1 MHIVKQIG
9 AIPGVIAAGEYAYHG
24 DGDDFSFEG
33 ALTAEFV
40 RIISIMCRVNTL
52 TAHMQSRILDAFA
65 EQARLRPV
73 QGWIVRG
80 AHMSFCAVGNY
91 FAMVDN
97 RDGALDEVVRTLR
110 ARVGDLRGEVLPGLY
125 ARIGG
130 DVHEALY

>member
-40 RIISIMCRVNTL
+40 HIVSIMCRVNTL
-52 TAHMQSRILDAFA
+52 TAHMQSRILDAFT
-65 EQARLRPV
+65 EQAGLRPV

-80 AHMSFCAVGNY
+80 ARLSFCAVGSY

-110 ARVGDLRGEVLPGLY
+110 AQIGDLHGEVLPGLY

-130 DVHEALY
+130 DVHEPLY

>member
-1 MHIVKQIG
+1 MHIVRQLG

-24 DGDDFSFEG
+24 DELSFEG

-40 RIISIMCRVNTL
+40 RIVSIMCRVNTL
-52 TAHMQSRILDAFA
+52 MAHMQSGILDSFTGPSG
-65 EQARLRPV
+65 LRPV

-80 AHMSFCAVGNY
+80 ARMSFCAVGSY

-97 RDGALDEVVRTLR
+97 REGTLDAVVRTLR
-110 ARVGDLRGEVLPGLY
+110 AGVGDLRGEVLPGLY

-130 DVHEALY
+130 DVNEALY

>member
-24 DGDDFSFEG
+24 DDFSFEG

-40 RIISIMCRVNTL
+40 RIVSIMCRVNTL
-52 TAHMQSRILDAFA
+52 TAHMQSEILDAA
-65 EQARLRPV
+65 AGQTGLRPV

-110 ARVGDLRGEVLPGLY
+110 SRVGDLRGEVLPGLY